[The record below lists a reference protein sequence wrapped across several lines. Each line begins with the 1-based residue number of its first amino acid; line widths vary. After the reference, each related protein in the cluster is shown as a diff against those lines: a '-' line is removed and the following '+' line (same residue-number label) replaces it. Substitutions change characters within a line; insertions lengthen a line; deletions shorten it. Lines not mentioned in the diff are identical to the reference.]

1 VSDTA
6 RLRGNTGN
14 GKRTLQAIAS
24 ITAEKVPDR
33 CREQIAHHARRA
45 AVKRNAALGRET
57 HLRPKA
63 RQYFSDPDLMTDE
76 EEEEDDW

>member
-14 GKRTLQAIAS
+14 GRRTLQAIAS

-33 CREQIAHHARRA
+33 CRE
-45 AVKRNAALGRET
+45 
-57 HLRPKA
+57 
-63 RQYFSDPDLMTDE
+63 
-76 EEEEDDW
+76 